1 MKRAL
6 HRMLPLLPL
15 AAAQLFAAAGGSTH
29 EVELEDSET
38 VVYFGDPQIGFGRSG
53 WQEDELRFASA
64 ARAAS
69 NASAV
74 VIAGDLVNVWD
85 NATLTGG
92 FDKVWPSMFDRQK
105 VHLVPGNHDVNSDAP
120 TAASFK
126 GQLDH
131 YRTTFG
137 VDYHSFETQF
147 ATFVMINSESLILPE
162 LGLNCTGSATS
173 QRCCAGSQC
182 AALDKYIANET
193 EAQWA
198 WLEATLK
205 AASKPH
211 TILVSHHP
219 PFLKSASE
227 AHVYWN
233 WPPGVRNRL
242 LGLLSKYGVH
252 DLLCGHTHTTTNRT
266 VDGFSIYTVAGTA
279 RAFDQNGCGVQVLTI
294 NSSSVDLEYVRQ
306 DDPALKQCTPSLTHP
321 DFEDN
326 PHLRGTRW
334 ADVRWLL
341 E

>member
-1 MKRAL
+1 MV
-6 HRMLPLLPL
+6 PLLPL

-29 EVELEDSET
+29 QVELEESET

-92 FDKVWPSMFDRQK
+92 FDKVWPSMFDRQR
-105 VHLVPGNHDVNSDAP
+105 VHLVPGNHDVNGDGGNSS
-120 TAASFK
+120 TFL
-126 GQLDH
+126 GQLGH

-137 VDYHSFETQF
+137 VDYHSFETQY
-147 ATFVMINSESLILPE
+147 ATFVMINSETMILPE
-162 LGLNCTGSATS
+162 LGLNCTGSAAS

-205 AASKPH
+205 AAQSAKPH

-294 NSSSVDLEYVRQ
+294 NSTTVDLEYVRQ
-306 DDPALKQCTPSLTHP
+306 DDPSLKQCTPSLTHP
-321 DFEDN
+321 VSCHDISSPASD
-326 PHLRGTRW
+326 LRC
-334 ADVRWLL
+334 LL
-341 E
+341 PKV